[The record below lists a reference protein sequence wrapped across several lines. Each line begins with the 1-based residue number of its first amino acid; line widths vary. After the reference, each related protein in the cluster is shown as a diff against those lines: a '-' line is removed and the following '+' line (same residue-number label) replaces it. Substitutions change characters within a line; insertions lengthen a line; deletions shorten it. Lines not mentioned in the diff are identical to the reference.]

1 MASTSEILRISG
13 GMTFPQVIN
22 RVKPRL
28 AQDETVEMHAIGRAT
43 ATLSIAIE
51 RLVTLGYATLNSI
64 STELVTD
71 QGRAVKIVASIKKA
85 PTFEKASEE
94 FTSRETEETKEK

>member
-1 MASTSEILRISG
+1 
-13 GMTFPQVIN
+13 
-22 RVKPRL
+22 
-28 AQDETVEMHAIGRAT
+28 MHAIGRAT

-51 RLVTLGYATLNSI
+51 RLVTLGYATLNKI
-64 STELVTD
+64 STETITD

-94 FTSRETEETKEK
+94 FKASRATEETKDEAEAWT